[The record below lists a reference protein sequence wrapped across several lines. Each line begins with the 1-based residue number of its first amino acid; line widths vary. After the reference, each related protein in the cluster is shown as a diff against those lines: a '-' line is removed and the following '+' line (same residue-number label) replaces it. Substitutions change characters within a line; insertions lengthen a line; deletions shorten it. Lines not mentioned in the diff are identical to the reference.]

1 MKMIN
6 NRLKVFQSALIVYL
20 MALLLVVWTPVSEES
35 GALLGIFRI
44 EGNLERFLNALL
56 LSPLPI
62 LLKLSF
68 SRIPVSGLL
77 VTGPLLSL
85 TIELVQRYVPG
96 RVSDL
101 IDFALNSLG
110 FLVVAM
116 IGIRRSQKRF
126 P

>member
-1 MKMIN
+1 MKIIK
-6 NRLKVFQSALIVYL
+6 NRLKVFQLALIVYL

-116 IGIRRSQKRF
+116 IGIRRCAKRF

>member
-1 MKMIN
+1 MIYI
-6 NRLKVFQSALIVYL
+6 VTLI
-20 MALLLVVWTPVSEES
+20 LLVWTPVSEQS

-77 VTGPLLSL
+77 VTGPLLSF

-116 IGIRRSQKRF
+116 IGIRRSQKKF

>member
-1 MKMIN
+1 M
-6 NRLKVFQSALIVYL
+6 
-20 MALLLVVWTPVSEES
+20 
-35 GALLGIFRI
+35 
-44 EGNLERFLNALL
+44 L

-68 SRIPVSGLL
+68 SRIPLSGLL

-101 IDFALNSLG
+101 IDFAHNSLG

-116 IGIRRSQKRF
+116 IGILRSQKSFCNRGPRRASRTTSKLTYF
-126 P
+126 RQLPYGHEEP

>member
-1 MKMIN
+1 MTSRGQVN
-6 NRLKVFQSALIVYL
+6 IVRAFLTAYL
-20 MALLLVVWTPVSEES
+20 TILVMVVWTPVSEES
-35 GALLGIFRI
+35 GALLGLFRI

-68 SRIPVSGLL
+68 KRIPVSLLL
-77 VTGPLLSL
+77 VTGPLLSF

-110 FLVVAM
+110 YLVVALV
-116 IGIRRSQKRF
+116 GIRRQPYKIR
-126 P
+126 

>member
-1 MKMIN
+1 MKIIN
-6 NRLKVFQSALIVYL
+6 NRLKSFQLALTVYL
-20 MALLLVVWTPVSEES
+20 MALLFVVWAPVSEES

-44 EGNLERFLNALL
+44 EGNLERFLNTLL

-68 SRIPVSGLL
+68 SRIPVLGLL
-77 VTGPLLSL
+77 GTGPLLSFA
-85 TIELVQRYVPG
+85 IEIVQRYVPG
-96 RVSDL
+96 RVSDV

-110 FLVVAM
+110 YLVVAL
-116 IGIRRSQKRF
+116 IEIRKSQRKF

>member
-1 MKMIN
+1 MKIIK
-6 NRLKVFQSALIVYL
+6 NRLKVFQLALIVYL

>member
-1 MKMIN
+1 MKIIN
-6 NRLKVFQSALIVYL
+6 DRLKVFQSALMVYL

-110 FLVVAM
+110 FLVVAT

>member
-1 MKMIN
+1 MKIIK
-6 NRLKVFQSALIVYL
+6 NRLKVFQLALIVYL
-20 MALLLVVWTPVSEES
+20 MALLLIVWTPVSEES

>member
-1 MKMIN
+1 MKTID
-6 NRLKVFQSALIVYL
+6 NRLYVFQLALIVYL
-20 MALLLVVWTPVSEES
+20 MALLFVVWTPVSEES

-77 VTGPLLSL
+77 VTGPLLSF
-85 TIELVQRYVPG
+85 TIESVQRYVPG

-110 FLVVAM
+110 YLVVALV
-116 IGIRRSQKRF
+116 GIRRQTY
-126 P
+126 

>member
-62 LLKLSF
+62 LLKLGF

-77 VTGPLLSL
+77 ATGPLLSF

-96 RVSDL
+96 RASDL

-116 IGIRRSQKRF
+116 IEIRRSQKKF